1 MPSSRRSPRARSAG
15 RRSRSCADGRSRSPA
30 RSPAASACSSTGTRR
45 SRSARCGTRSC
56 AGPRSCGPRGPW
68 RSDVLVVM
76 KRDATQGEIDAVVAR
91 IGELGLSAIP
101 LPGAERTA
109 IGTFGVAAREYA
121 DQLESLPGVAEIVL
135 VSRPFKLSSR
145 EVHPADSVVR
155 IADVAIGTGQP
166 LVVMAG
172 PCSVETREQ
181 TLATARAV
189 RHAGASLLR
198 GGAYKPSTS
207 PYHFRGLGPSG
218 LDLLSE
224 ARTATGLPVVTEVLT
239 PSDVDLVARKADCL
253 QIGARNMQNFSLLD
267 ACGEQPKPV
276 LLKRGM
282 SATIEELLLSAEYIL
297 AKGNQNVILCERGIR
312 TFEKYTRNTFD
323 ISAIP
328 LLKKLSHLPVVADP
342 SHGTGKWYLVA
353 PVALAAVAAGADGLL
368 IEVHPSPDHA
378 LSDGFQ
384 SLSFDNFRALM
395 AAVPHVARAVGRTE
409 QVATP

>member
-1 MPSSRRSPRARSAG
+1 M
-15 RRSRSCADGRSRSPA
+15 
-30 RSPAASACSSTGTRR
+30 
-45 SRSARCGTRSC
+45 
-56 AGPRSCGPRGPW
+56 
-68 RSDVLVVM
+68 LIVM
-76 KRDATQGEIDAVVAR
+76 KRDATRAEIDAVVER

-145 EVHPADSVVR
+145 EVRPEDTVVR
-155 IADVAIGTGQP
+155 VAGVPVGAGQP

-189 RHAGASLLR
+189 HSAGAVLFR

-207 PYHFRGLGPSG
+207 PYSFRGLGPSG
-218 LDLLSE
+218 LELLRE
-224 ARTATGLPVVTEVLT
+224 ARAATGLPIVTEVLT
-239 PSDVDLVARKADCL
+239 PSDVELVGSYADCL

-267 ACGEQPKPV
+267 ACGEQSKPV

-282 SATIEELLLSAEYIL
+282 AATVEELLLSAEYIL
-297 AKGNQNVILCERGIR
+297 AKGNPNVILCERGIR

-323 ISAIP
+323 INAIP
-328 LLKKLSHLPVVADP
+328 LLKKLSHLPVLADP
-342 SHGTGKWYLVA
+342 SHGTGKWYLVT

-378 LSDGFQ
+378 LTDGFQ
-384 SLSFDNFRALM
+384 SLTFENFEKLM
-395 AAVPHVARAVGRTE
+395 AMLPAVASAIGRPIAAAV
-409 QVATP
+409 